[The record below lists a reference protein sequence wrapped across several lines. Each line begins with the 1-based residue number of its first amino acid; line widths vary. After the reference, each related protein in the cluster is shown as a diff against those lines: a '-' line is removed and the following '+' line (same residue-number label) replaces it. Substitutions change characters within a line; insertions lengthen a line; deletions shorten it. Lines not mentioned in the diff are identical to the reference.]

1 VISEPLFETNST
13 VQPPFIREIMMVLPM
28 MDFDT
33 RSFHELD
40 DVQVQVSSIKSFDG
54 EMEKWRTPNQPR
66 SCSQP

>member
-1 VISEPLFETNST
+1 VINEPLFETNST

-40 DVQVQVSSIKSFDG
+40 DVQVQVSSIKSFDV
-54 EMEKWRTPNQPR
+54 
-66 SCSQP
+66 